1 MSTLFGY
8 EKAVQHVLSHGVDF
22 AGTKACF
29 NVDVVIDLPD
39 VDEQIVWYPK
49 YRGSKKTSSRYFLN
63 ESRWYMMATRDPQ
76 FIIDCGGKIWDTM
89 RDESGLVNS
98 NYGYQVKKH
107 HDLDMLAG
115 ALSHHHEVDAWIVD
129 AENAKLKHDTVCNNV
144 VKIREDD
151 ESLRVEVWTRSLDL
165 TFGLPYDLAAAQSL
179 AYMIAARAGIGKTVS
194 SVTFHVVNCHIYKRD
209 IETFDSF
216 TEPFALEGVRF
227 KETPYVHYDGP
238 INLVNATLTESLQID
253 VTVDG
258 RISEYHD
265 ISSDKFS
272 NIISDLTDEIN
283 SDVTR
288 LEIGRMLEEYLTDYE
303 TRKSMSVI
311 GKKKRVVIWYQAG
324 VWYHSPVFVS

>member
-1 MSTLFGY
+1 MKTLFGY
-8 EKAVQHVLSHGVDF
+8 ENAVQHVLSNGRRF
-22 AGTKACF
+22 AGTRACL
-29 NVDVVIDLPD
+29 NVDIVIDLPD
-39 VDEQIVWYPK
+39 ADEQIVWYPK
-49 YRGSKKTSSRYFLN
+49 YRGVKKTSHRYFLN

-89 RDESGLVNS
+89 RDENGLVNS

-107 HDLDMLAG
+107 HDLDVLAG
-115 ALSHHHEVDAWIVD
+115 ILVQNREVDAWIVD
-129 AENAKLKHDTVCNNV
+129 STNAKLKHDTVCNNV

-179 AYMIAARAGIGKTVS
+179 AYLIAAQAGIGKTVS

-227 KETPYVHYDGP
+227 EETPYVGYDGP
-238 INLVNATLTESLQID
+238 VDLVNATLTESLPID
-253 VTVDG
+253 VSVDG
-258 RISEYHD
+258 HISEYHD

-283 SDVTR
+283 SDVIR
-288 LEIGRMLEEYLTDYE
+288 LEISRMLEEYLTDYE
-303 TRKSMSVI
+303 TRKAMSVI
-311 GKKKRVVIWYQAG
+311 GKKQRVVIWYQAG
-324 VWYHSPVFVS
+324 VWYHSPVFIS

>member
-63 ESRWYMMATRDPQ
+63 ESCWYMMATRDPQ

-89 RDESGLVNS
+89 RDENGLVNS

-107 HDLDMLAG
+107 HNLDMLAG
-115 ALSHHHEVDAWIVD
+115 ALSRHHEVDVWIVD
-129 AENAKLKHDTVCNNV
+129 PTNAKLKHDTVCNNV

-179 AYMIAARAGIGKTVS
+179 AYLVASRAGIGKTVL

-209 IETFDSF
+209 VETFDSF

-227 KETPYVHYDGP
+227 EETPYVHYDGTVD
-238 INLVNATLTESLQID
+238 LVNATLTESLSID
-253 VTVDG
+253 VPVDG

-265 ISSDKFS
+265 ISSDKLS

-283 SDVTR
+283 SDIIR

-303 TRKSMSVI
+303 TRKAMSVI